1 MKSFPTRKRM
11 TRASLLVAVLAG
23 GISAA
28 NAADGQFIYR
38 FSVDGET
45 KVPEWVTINNIYGNW
60 SNVGAANACSTW
72 SPDTN
77 TVNWGES
84 FQQSRACN
92 QSQVRDVTPVMLNP
106 VLGTTKSGETYPQNG
121 SVTVTQFQPAVGTLD
136 YISGERAD
144 NWSAWVD
151 SGSHYG
157 CDSWTPTP
165 DTINLYSSFEQTRE
179 CSQNQ
184 TRTRQVYNVWASGAE
199 TPKRIDSDSQ
209 TITETEKRQ
218 STGSKDFIDGQRVGS
233 WTAWDDE
240 GGHYGCGAW
249 SPATDTVNLNQ
260 SFTQNRDCSQD
271 QTGSRNI
278 YDVWKSGKETLNTT
292 EPREQTITE
301 TESRN
306 AVGTKDFIAGQRADA
321 WPAWENEGA
330 LRNCTAWSP
339 ATTTVNLDE
348 SFTQSRSC
356 KQDQARERNVY
367 DVWESEKETLNR
379 TEEQQRVIDVPQ
391 TQQATGEKDFIV
403 STSTKEWGAWSNASS
418 IYSCTAWSPETS
430 TVKYGEDFTQERAC
444 KQNRTRSRDIYNV
457 WASGKETLKE
467 TEVGNQTFQVDQ
479 TRGAVGTK
487 DYVSG
492 EQALAWSG
500 WTNDGAPENCTAWT
514 PAPSTVNLDASF
526 TQTRSCDQA
535 QTRERDVMNTF
546 ASGKKTHK
554 RTETDSKVIT
564 VTQSQS
570 STGTKDYIVST
581 RNGDWS
587 AWENDG
593 GIDNCGAWSPAPTSQ
608 TAGFTQSRSC
618 TQAQSRE
625 RTVYNVW
632 KSGKET
638 VKAQEDGAQSVSV
651 TDTRSVTVAWSSWTN
666 SGTKTACSAWSPDAS
681 TVNLAESFTQTRNC
695 SQAQTRN
702 RTYKADG
709 STLATKVESRTIS
722 VTDTQTVAGS
732 KDYIASTRTGSWSA
746 WANEGG
752 LRACSNWS
760 PAPASQTSGFTQ
772 SRSCSQDQT
781 RERTIY
787 NVWKSGKETVKT
799 TESADQTVAVP
810 QSRAVSVT
818 WTGWTNSGAVSNCT
832 AWTPAPSTVNL
843 GASFSQSRSCTQ
855 GQTRSRVYKTGSA
868 TLASKS
874 ESRNI
879 TVTQNQNATG
889 SKDYVTGTSAGSWSA
904 WSNKNGIHSC
914 SSWTPDSSTV
924 NLGQSYTQTRNCKQD
939 QTRTRTIYNVWK
951 SGNKTVKNTETG
963 EQTVTVQQ
971 SRTSTGTEDYITTTE
986 NGAWS
991 GWSNSGGLYSCGGW
1005 SPAPSGQTSNY
1016 TQTRSCKQNQTRTRT
1031 VYNVWKSGEKTV
1043 KTTEQGSQTVSKSQS
1058 RTISVSWS
1066 GWANSGGAY
1075 ECGSWSPSPSTVNL
1089 GSAFTQSRSCSQNQ
1103 ARNRI
1108 YKAGSS
1114 TIATKGETRNITVTQ
1129 TQSATGSK
1137 DYITG
1142 TSTKSWSG
1150 WSNDGGIH
1158 SCSGWSP
1165 APSSQTSN
1173 YTQSRSCSQNQKRT
1187 REIYNVWKSG
1197 KQTLKTTETGAQ
1209 TVSAPQSRTV
1219 AVSWSGWSNSGG
1231 AYSCGTWSPSP
1242 STVNQ
1247 GSAFTQ
1253 SRSCK
1258 QNQTRSRIYKV
1269 GSSTISTKGESRTI
1283 NVTQSQSATGTK
1295 DYVTGTSAGSWSSW
1309 SNDGGVYSCSGW
1321 SPAPSSQTSN
1331 YTQNRSCKQNQ
1342 KRTRT
1347 IYNVWSSGKK
1357 TTKSTETGTQAV
1369 NVGQSRTV
1377 AVSWTGW
1384 SNSGGVHTCGG
1395 WSPAE
1400 STVNLGQSFTQSR
1413 SCKQN
1418 QTRSRVYK
1426 VGSSTIS
1433 TKGESR
1439 TINTTQNQ
1447 TKTGT
1452 KDYITGTTAKSWQGW
1467 VTTSGLWGCGGWSPA
1482 PSSQTSNFTQSRA
1495 CKRTQE
1501 NKREIYNVWKSGKQT
1516 FKQEEKTSRAI
1527 DVTDSRTVSV
1537 SWSGW
1542 SNSGGAYSCGTWS
1555 PSPST
1560 VNQGSAFTQSRSCKQ
1575 NQTRSRI
1582 YKVGSS
1588 TISTKGESRTI
1599 NVTQSQSATGTKDYV
1614 TGTSAGSWSSW
1625 SNDGG
1630 VYSCSGWSPA
1640 PSSQTSNYTQNR
1652 SCKQNQKRTRTIYN
1666 VWSSGKKTTKST
1678 ETGTQAVNVGQSRTV
1693 AVSWTGW
1700 SNSGG
1705 VHTCGGWSPAESTVN
1720 LGQSFTQSRSCK
1732 QNQTRSRV
1740 YKVGSSTIST
1750 KGESRT
1756 INTTQNQTK
1765 TGTKDYITGTTAK
1778 SWQGW
1783 VTTSGLWGCGG
1794 WSPAPSSQT
1803 SNFTQSRACKRTQ
1816 ENKREIYNVWKSG
1829 KQTFKQEEKTSRAI
1843 DVTDSRTVSVSWS
1856 GWSNSGGVHTCS
1868 GWSPSPTTV
1877 NLGQSFTQ
1885 TRSCKQNQTRTR
1897 YYKVGS
1903 STLATKGESRTIN
1916 TSQSQGATGSKDY
1929 ITGTSYGGWS
1939 GWSATTST
1947 SCNGW
1952 SPSTGSVDYGK
1963 SYTQSRSCSRGEKRT
1978 RTLYNVWKSGKKT
1991 SKSTQTDTRTNTW
2004 TENRSATGTKNIVT
2018 GSKTTYGSW
2027 QYVSTTCDSFSPS
2040 TNTVKW
2046 GQSFTQTRYCYKRY
2060 KRTRTENNVW
2070 ADGSVTAKSSTT
2082 EYKNNPKYADTRTVT
2097 GTKNY
2102 VVNGNWQVHSHY
2114 TYTSW
2119 SCGSYSP
2126 STSTVTRGQ
2135 TFTQTRSCTRT
2146 RKKYVDVYNKM
2157 ANGELWSKQPNKY
2170 HSSITQS
2177 KTESRSATGT
2187 RGPVPGDDCRGA
2199 DYDPRNGTWIYC
2211 R

>member
-1 MKSFPTRKRM
+1 M
-11 TRASLLVAVLAG
+11 AVLAG

-240 GGHYGCGAW
+240 GGHYGCGTW

-356 KQDQARERNVY
+356 KQDQTRERNVY

-618 TQAQSRE
+618 TQAQSRG

-681 TVNLAESFTQTRNC
+681 TVNLAESFTQTRSC

-810 QSRAVSVT
+810 QSRTVSVT

-855 GQTRSRVYKTGSA
+855 GQTRSRIYKAGSA

-1043 KTTEQGSQTVSKSQS
+1043 KTTEQGSQAVSKSQS
-1058 RTISVSWS
+1058 RTIAVSWS

-1089 GSAFTQSRSCSQNQ
+1089 GSSFTQSRSCSQNQ
-1103 ARNRI
+1103 TRNRI

-1114 TIATKGETRNITVTQ
+1114 TIATKGETRKITVTQ

-1197 KQTLKTTETGAQ
+1197 KQTLKTTETGTQ
-1209 TVSAPQSRTV
+1209 TVSVPQSRTV
-1219 AVSWSGWSNSGG
+1219 TVSWSGWSNSGG
-1231 AYSCGTWSPSP
+1231 AYSCGAWSPSP

-1247 GSAFTQ
+1247 GSTFTQ
-1253 SRSCK
+1253 SRSCS

-1269 GSSTISTKGESRTI
+1269 GTSTIATKGESRTI
-1283 NVTQSQSATGTK
+1283 SVTQSQSATGTK

-1331 YTQNRSCKQNQ
+1331 YTQSRTCKQNQ

-1439 TINTTQNQ
+1439 TIDTTQNQ

-1452 KDYITGTTAKSWQGW
+1452 KDYITGTTAKSWKGW
-1467 VTTSGLWGCGGWSPA
+1467 VTTSGLWGCGEWSPA

-1501 NKREIYNVWKSGKQT
+1501 NKR
-1516 FKQEEKTSRAI
+1516 
-1527 DVTDSRTVSV
+1527 D
-1537 SWSGW
+1537 
-1542 SNSGGAYSCGTWS
+1542 
-1555 PSPST
+1555 
-1560 VNQGSAFTQSRSCKQ
+1560 
-1575 NQTRSRI
+1575 
-1582 YKVGSS
+1582 
-1588 TISTKGESRTI
+1588 
-1599 NVTQSQSATGTKDYV
+1599 
-1614 TGTSAGSWSSW
+1614 
-1625 SNDGG
+1625 
-1630 VYSCSGWSPA
+1630 
-1640 PSSQTSNYTQNR
+1640 
-1652 SCKQNQKRTRTIYN
+1652 
-1666 VWSSGKKTTKST
+1666 
-1678 ETGTQAVNVGQSRTV
+1678 
-1693 AVSWTGW
+1693 
-1700 SNSGG
+1700 
-1705 VHTCGGWSPAESTVN
+1705 
-1720 LGQSFTQSRSCK
+1720 
-1732 QNQTRSRV
+1732 
-1740 YKVGSSTIST
+1740 
-1750 KGESRT
+1750 
-1756 INTTQNQTK
+1756 
-1765 TGTKDYITGTTAK
+1765 
-1778 SWQGW
+1778 
-1783 VTTSGLWGCGG
+1783 
-1794 WSPAPSSQT
+1794 
-1803 SNFTQSRACKRTQ
+1803 
-1816 ENKREIYNVWKSG
+1816 IYNVWKSG

-2102 VVNGNWQVHSHY
+2102 VVNGNWQVFSHY

-2199 DYDPRNGTWIYC
+2199 DYDPRNGTWVYC

>member
-1 MKSFPTRKRM
+1 M
-11 TRASLLVAVLAG
+11 AVLAG

-45 KVPEWVTINNIYGNW
+45 KVPEWITINNIYGNW

-356 KQDQARERNVY
+356 KQDQTRERNVY

-444 KQNRTRSRDIYNV
+444 KQDRTRSRDIYNV

-487 DYVSG
+487 DYISG

-546 ASGKKTHK
+546 ASGKKTYK

-570 STGTKDYIVST
+570 STGIKDYIVST

-638 VKAQEDGAQSVSV
+638 VKAQENGAQSVSV

-681 TVNLAESFTQTRNC
+681 TVNLAESFTQTRSC

-732 KDYIASTRTGSWSA
+732 KDYITSTRTGSWSA

-810 QSRAVSVT
+810 QSRTVSVT

-855 GQTRSRVYKTGSA
+855 GQTRSRVYKAGST

-924 NLGQSYTQTRNCKQD
+924 NLGQSFTQTRDCKQD

-951 SGNKTVKNTETG
+951 SGNKTVKNTEAG

-971 SRTSTGTEDYITTTE
+971 SRTSTGTEDFITTTE

-991 GWSNSGGLYSCGGW
+991 GWSNSGGIYSCGSW
-1005 SPAPSGQTSNY
+1005 SPAPTSQTSNY
-1016 TQTRSCKQNQTRTRT
+1016 TQTRSCSQNQTRTRT

-1043 KTTEQGSQTVSKSQS
+1043 KTTEQGSQTVSTSQS
-1058 RTISVSWS
+1058 RTIAVSWS

-1089 GSAFTQSRSCSQNQ
+1089 GSTFTQSRSCSQNQ

-1114 TIATKGETRNITVTQ
+1114 TIATKGETRKITVTQ

-1197 KQTLKTTETGAQ
+1197 KQTLKTTETGTQ
-1209 TVSAPQSRTV
+1209 TVSVPQSRTV
-1219 AVSWSGWSNSGG
+1219 TVSWSGWSNSGG
-1231 AYSCGTWSPSP
+1231 AYSCGAWSPSP

-1247 GSAFTQ
+1247 GSTFTQ
-1253 SRSCK
+1253 SRSCS

-1269 GSSTISTKGESRTI
+1269 GTSTIATKGESRTI
-1283 NVTQSQSATGTK
+1283 SVTQSQSATGTK

-1309 SNDGGVYSCSGW
+1309 SNDGGVYSCTGW

-1331 YTQNRSCKQNQ
+1331 YTQSRTCKQNQ

-1357 TTKSTETGTQAV
+1357 TAKSTETGTQAV

-1384 SNSGGVHTCGG
+1384 ANSGSVHTCGG

-1439 TINTTQNQ
+1439 TIN
-1447 TKTGT
+1447 
-1452 KDYITGTTAKSWQGW
+1452 
-1467 VTTSGLWGCGGWSPA
+1467 V
-1482 PSSQTSNFTQSRA
+1482 
-1495 CKRTQE
+1495 
-1501 NKREIYNVWKSGKQT
+1501 
-1516 FKQEEKTSRAI
+1516 
-1527 DVTDSRTVSV
+1527 
-1537 SWSGW
+1537 
-1542 SNSGGAYSCGTWS
+1542 
-1555 PSPST
+1555 
-1560 VNQGSAFTQSRSCKQ
+1560 
-1575 NQTRSRI
+1575 
-1582 YKVGSS
+1582 
-1588 TISTKGESRTI
+1588 
-1599 NVTQSQSATGTKDYV
+1599 
-1614 TGTSAGSWSSW
+1614 
-1625 SNDGG
+1625 
-1630 VYSCSGWSPA
+1630 
-1640 PSSQTSNYTQNR
+1640 
-1652 SCKQNQKRTRTIYN
+1652 
-1666 VWSSGKKTTKST
+1666 
-1678 ETGTQAVNVGQSRTV
+1678 
-1693 AVSWTGW
+1693 
-1700 SNSGG
+1700 
-1705 VHTCGGWSPAESTVN
+1705 
-1720 LGQSFTQSRSCK
+1720 
-1732 QNQTRSRV
+1732 
-1740 YKVGSSTIST
+1740 
-1750 KGESRT
+1750 
-1756 INTTQNQTK
+1756 TQNQTK

-1885 TRSCKQNQTRTR
+1885 TRSCKQNQVRTR

-1903 STLATKGESRTIN
+1903 TTLATQGESRTIN
-1916 TSQSQGATGSKDY
+1916 TTQSQGATGSKDY

-1952 SPSTGSVDYGK
+1952 SPSADTVNYGQ

-2027 QYVSTTCDSFSPS
+2027 QYVSTNCDTFSPATS
-2040 TNTVKW
+2040 SVNL

-2070 ADGSVTAKSSTT
+2070 ADGSVTAKSTST
-2082 EYKNNPKYADTRTVT
+2082 EYKNNPKYADTRTAT
-2097 GTKNY
+2097 GTKDYVTNSNY
-2102 VVNGNWQVHSHY
+2102 QQHSHY

-2119 SCGSYSP
+2119 SCGGWSP
-2126 STSTVTRGQ
+2126 ATSTVTKGQ
-2135 TFTQTRSCTRT
+2135 TFTQSRSCTRT
-2146 RKKYVDVYNKM
+2146 RRQYVDVYYLYKS
-2157 ANGELWSKQPNKY
+2157 GKKVLK
-2170 HSSITQS
+2170 SSDVYKTSATQS

-2187 RGPVPGDDCRGA
+2187 KTYTPPPDLNCPT
-2199 DYDPRNGTWIYC
+2199 YDQRTGTWRYC
-2211 R
+2211 P

>member
-1 MKSFPTRKRM
+1 M
-11 TRASLLVAVLAG
+11 AVLAG

-240 GGHYGCGAW
+240 GGHYGCGTW

-356 KQDQARERNVY
+356 KQDQTRERNVY

-618 TQAQSRE
+618 TQAQSRG

-681 TVNLAESFTQTRNC
+681 TVNLAESFTQTRSC

-810 QSRAVSVT
+810 QSRTVSVT

-855 GQTRSRVYKTGSA
+855 GQTRSRIYKAGSA

-1043 KTTEQGSQTVSKSQS
+1043 KTTEQGSQAVSKSQS
-1058 RTISVSWS
+1058 RTIAVSWS

-1089 GSAFTQSRSCSQNQ
+1089 GSSFTQSRSCSQNQ
-1103 ARNRI
+1103 TRNRI

-1114 TIATKGETRNITVTQ
+1114 TIATKGETRKITVTQ

-1197 KQTLKTTETGAQ
+1197 KQTLKTTETGTQ
-1209 TVSAPQSRTV
+1209 TVSVPQSRTV
-1219 AVSWSGWSNSGG
+1219 TVSWSGWSNSGG
-1231 AYSCGTWSPSP
+1231 AYSCGAWSPSP

-1247 GSAFTQ
+1247 GSTFTQ
-1253 SRSCK
+1253 SRSCS

-1269 GSSTISTKGESRTI
+1269 GTSTIATKGESRTI
-1283 NVTQSQSATGTK
+1283 SVTQSQSATGTK

-1331 YTQNRSCKQNQ
+1331 YTQSRTCKQNQ

-1452 KDYITGTTAKSWQGW
+1452 KDYITGTTAKSWKGW
-1467 VTTSGLWGCGGWSPA
+1467 VTTSGLWGCG
-1482 PSSQTSNFTQSRA
+1482 
-1495 CKRTQE
+1495 E
-1501 NKREIYNVWKSGKQT
+1501 
-1516 FKQEEKTSRAI
+1516 
-1527 DVTDSRTVSV
+1527 
-1537 SWSGW
+1537 
-1542 SNSGGAYSCGTWS
+1542 
-1555 PSPST
+1555 
-1560 VNQGSAFTQSRSCKQ
+1560 
-1575 NQTRSRI
+1575 
-1582 YKVGSS
+1582 
-1588 TISTKGESRTI
+1588 
-1599 NVTQSQSATGTKDYV
+1599 
-1614 TGTSAGSWSSW
+1614 
-1625 SNDGG
+1625 
-1630 VYSCSGWSPA
+1630 
-1640 PSSQTSNYTQNR
+1640 
-1652 SCKQNQKRTRTIYN
+1652 
-1666 VWSSGKKTTKST
+1666 
-1678 ETGTQAVNVGQSRTV
+1678 
-1693 AVSWTGW
+1693 
-1700 SNSGG
+1700 
-1705 VHTCGGWSPAESTVN
+1705 
-1720 LGQSFTQSRSCK
+1720 
-1732 QNQTRSRV
+1732 
-1740 YKVGSSTIST
+1740 
-1750 KGESRT
+1750 
-1756 INTTQNQTK
+1756 
-1765 TGTKDYITGTTAK
+1765 
-1778 SWQGW
+1778 
-1783 VTTSGLWGCGG
+1783 

-2102 VVNGNWQVHSHY
+2102 VVNGNWQVFSHY

-2199 DYDPRNGTWIYC
+2199 DYDPRNGTWVYC

>member
-1 MKSFPTRKRM
+1 M
-11 TRASLLVAVLAG
+11 AVLAG

-240 GGHYGCGAW
+240 GGHYGCGTW

-356 KQDQARERNVY
+356 KQDQTRERNVY

-618 TQAQSRE
+618 TQAQSRG

-681 TVNLAESFTQTRNC
+681 TVNLAESFTQTRSC

-810 QSRAVSVT
+810 QSRTVSVT

-855 GQTRSRVYKTGSA
+855 GQTRSRIYKAGSA

-1043 KTTEQGSQTVSKSQS
+1043 KTTEQGSQAVSKSQS
-1058 RTISVSWS
+1058 RTIAVSWS

-1089 GSAFTQSRSCSQNQ
+1089 GSSFTQSRSCSQNQ
-1103 ARNRI
+1103 TRNRI

-1114 TIATKGETRNITVTQ
+1114 TIATKGETRKITVTQ

-1197 KQTLKTTETGAQ
+1197 KQTLKTTETGTQ
-1209 TVSAPQSRTV
+1209 TVSVPQSRTV
-1219 AVSWSGWSNSGG
+1219 TVSWSGWSNSGGAYSCGAWSPSPSTVNQGSTFTQSRSCSQNQTRSRIYKVGTSTIATKGESRTISVTQSQSATGTKDYVTGTSAGSWSSWSNDGGVYSCSGWSPAPSSQTSNYTQNRSCKQNQKRTRTIYNVWSSGKKTTKSTETGTQAVNVGQSRTVAVSWTGWSNSGGVHTCGGWSPAESTVNLGQSFTQSRSCKQNQTRSRVYKVGSSTISTKGESRTIDTTQNQTKTGTKDYITGTTAKSWKGWVTTSGLWGCGEWSPAPSSQTSNFTQSRACKRTQENKREIYNVWKSGKQTFKQEEKTSRAIDVTDSRTVSVSWSGWSNSGG

-1247 GSAFTQ
+1247 GSTFTQ

-1439 TINTTQNQ
+1439 TIDTTQNQ

-1452 KDYITGTTAKSWQGW
+1452 KDYITGTTAKSWKGW
-1467 VTTSGLWGCGGWSPA
+1467 VTTSGLWGCG
-1482 PSSQTSNFTQSRA
+1482 
-1495 CKRTQE
+1495 E
-1501 NKREIYNVWKSGKQT
+1501 
-1516 FKQEEKTSRAI
+1516 
-1527 DVTDSRTVSV
+1527 
-1537 SWSGW
+1537 
-1542 SNSGGAYSCGTWS
+1542 
-1555 PSPST
+1555 
-1560 VNQGSAFTQSRSCKQ
+1560 
-1575 NQTRSRI
+1575 
-1582 YKVGSS
+1582 
-1588 TISTKGESRTI
+1588 
-1599 NVTQSQSATGTKDYV
+1599 
-1614 TGTSAGSWSSW
+1614 
-1625 SNDGG
+1625 
-1630 VYSCSGWSPA
+1630 
-1640 PSSQTSNYTQNR
+1640 
-1652 SCKQNQKRTRTIYN
+1652 
-1666 VWSSGKKTTKST
+1666 
-1678 ETGTQAVNVGQSRTV
+1678 
-1693 AVSWTGW
+1693 
-1700 SNSGG
+1700 
-1705 VHTCGGWSPAESTVN
+1705 
-1720 LGQSFTQSRSCK
+1720 
-1732 QNQTRSRV
+1732 
-1740 YKVGSSTIST
+1740 
-1750 KGESRT
+1750 
-1756 INTTQNQTK
+1756 
-1765 TGTKDYITGTTAK
+1765 
-1778 SWQGW
+1778 
-1783 VTTSGLWGCGG
+1783 

-2102 VVNGNWQVHSHY
+2102 VVNGNWQVFSHY

-2199 DYDPRNGTWIYC
+2199 DYDPRNGTWVYC

>member
-1 MKSFPTRKRM
+1 M
-11 TRASLLVAVLAG
+11 AVLAG

-240 GGHYGCGAW
+240 GGHYGCGTW

-356 KQDQARERNVY
+356 KQDQTRERNVY

-618 TQAQSRE
+618 TQAQSRG

-681 TVNLAESFTQTRNC
+681 TVNLAESFTQTRSC

-810 QSRAVSVT
+810 QSRTVSVT

-855 GQTRSRVYKTGSA
+855 GQTRSRIYKAGSA

-1043 KTTEQGSQTVSKSQS
+1043 KTTEQGSQAVSKSQS
-1058 RTISVSWS
+1058 RTIAVSWS

-1089 GSAFTQSRSCSQNQ
+1089 GSSFTQSRSCSQNQ
-1103 ARNRI
+1103 TRNRI

-1114 TIATKGETRNITVTQ
+1114 TIATKGETRKITVTQ

-1197 KQTLKTTETGAQ
+1197 KQTLKTTETGTQ
-1209 TVSAPQSRTV
+1209 TVSVPQSRTV
-1219 AVSWSGWSNSGG
+1219 TVSWSGWSNSGG
-1231 AYSCGTWSPSP
+1231 AYSCGAWSPSP

-1247 GSAFTQ
+1247 GSTFTQ
-1253 SRSCK
+1253 SRSCS

-1269 GSSTISTKGESRTI
+1269 GTSTIATKGESRTI
-1283 NVTQSQSATGTK
+1283 SVTQSQSATGTK

-1331 YTQNRSCKQNQ
+1331 YTQSRTCKQNQ

-1439 TINTTQNQ
+1439 TIDTTQNQ

-1452 KDYITGTTAKSWQGW
+1452 KDYITGTTAKSWKGW
-1467 VTTSGLWGCGGWSPA
+1467 VTTSGLWGCGEWSPA

-1501 NKREIYNVWKSGKQT
+1501 NKRDIYNVWKSGKQT

-1560 VNQGSAFTQSRSCKQ
+1560 VNQGSTFTQSRSCKQ

-1640 PSSQTSNYTQNR
+1640 PSSQTSNYTQSR
-1652 SCKQNQKRTRTIYN
+1652 TCKQNQKRTRTIYN

-1756 INTTQNQTK
+1756 IDTTQNQTK

-1778 SWQGW
+1778 SWKGW
-1783 VTTSGLWGCGG
+1783 VTTSGLWGCGE

-1816 ENKREIYNVWKSG
+1816 ENKRDIYNVWKSG

-2102 VVNGNWQVHSHY
+2102 VVNGNWQVFSHY

-2199 DYDPRNGTWIYC
+2199 DYDPRNGTWVYC

>member
-1 MKSFPTRKRM
+1 M
-11 TRASLLVAVLAG
+11 AVLAG

-240 GGHYGCGAW
+240 GGHYGCGTW

-356 KQDQARERNVY
+356 KQDQTRERNVY

-618 TQAQSRE
+618 TQAQSRG

-681 TVNLAESFTQTRNC
+681 TVNLAESFTQTRSC

-810 QSRAVSVT
+810 QSRTVSVT

-855 GQTRSRVYKTGSA
+855 GQTRSRIYKAGSA

-1043 KTTEQGSQTVSKSQS
+1043 KTTEQGSQAVSKSQS
-1058 RTISVSWS
+1058 RTIAVSWS

-1089 GSAFTQSRSCSQNQ
+1089 GSSFTQSRSCSQNQ
-1103 ARNRI
+1103 TRNRI

-1114 TIATKGETRNITVTQ
+1114 TIATKGETRKITVTQ

-1197 KQTLKTTETGAQ
+1197 KQTLKTTETGTQ
-1209 TVSAPQSRTV
+1209 TVSVPQSRTV
-1219 AVSWSGWSNSGG
+1219 TVSWSGWSNSGG
-1231 AYSCGTWSPSP
+1231 AYSCGAWSPSP

-1247 GSAFTQ
+1247 GSTFTQ
-1253 SRSCK
+1253 SRSCS

-1269 GSSTISTKGESRTI
+1269 GTSTIATKGESRTI
-1283 NVTQSQSATGTK
+1283 SVTQSQSATGTK

-1331 YTQNRSCKQNQ
+1331 YTQSRTCKQNQ

-1439 TINTTQNQ
+1439 TIDTTQNQ

-1452 KDYITGTTAKSWQGW
+1452 KDYITGTTAKSWKGW
-1467 VTTSGLWGCGGWSPA
+1467 VTTSGLWGCGEWSPA

-1501 NKREIYNVWKSGKQT
+1501 NKRDIYNVWKSGKQT

-1560 VNQGSAFTQSRSCKQ
+1560 VNQGSTFTQSRSCKQ

-2102 VVNGNWQVHSHY
+2102 VVNGNWQVFSHY

-2199 DYDPRNGTWIYC
+2199 DYDPRNGTWVYC

>member
-1 MKSFPTRKRM
+1 M
-11 TRASLLVAVLAG
+11 AVLAG

-249 SPATDTVNLNQ
+249 SPATDTVKLNQ

-356 KQDQARERNVY
+356 KQDQTRERNVY

-666 SGTKTACSAWSPDAS
+666 SGIKTACSAWSPDAS
-681 TVNLAESFTQTRNC
+681 TVNLAESFTQTRSC

-843 GASFSQSRSCTQ
+843 GASFSQSRNCTQ
-855 GQTRSRVYKTGSA
+855 GQTRSRIYKAGSA

-1043 KTTEQGSQTVSKSQS
+1043 KTTEQGSQAVSKSQS
-1058 RTISVSWS
+1058 RTIAVSWS

-1089 GSAFTQSRSCSQNQ
+1089 GSSFTQSRSCSQNQ
-1103 ARNRI
+1103 TRNRI

-1114 TIATKGETRNITVTQ
+1114 TIATKGETRKITVTQ

-1197 KQTLKTTETGAQ
+1197 KQTLKTTETGTQ
-1209 TVSAPQSRTV
+1209 TVSVPQSRTV
-1219 AVSWSGWSNSGG
+1219 TVSWSGWSNSGGAYSCGAWSPSPSTVNQGSTFTQSRSCSQNQTRSRIYKVGTSTIATKGESRTISVTQSQSATGTKDYVTGTSAGSWSSWSNDGGVYSCSGWSPAPSSQTSNYTQSRTCKQNQKRTRTIYNVWSSGKKTTKSTETGTQAVNVGQSRTVAVSWTGWSNSGGVHTCGGWSPAESTVNLGQSFTQSRSCKQNQTRSRVYKVGSSTISTKGESRTIDTTQNQTKTGTKDYITGTTAKSWKGWVTTSGLWGCGEWSPAPSSQTSNFTQSRACKRTQENKRDIYNVWKSGKQTFKQEEKTSRAIDVTDSRTVSVSWSGWSNSGG

-1247 GSAFTQ
+1247 GSTFTQ

-1439 TINTTQNQ
+1439 TM
-1447 TKTGT
+1447 
-1452 KDYITGTTAKSWQGW
+1452 
-1467 VTTSGLWGCGGWSPA
+1467 
-1482 PSSQTSNFTQSRA
+1482 
-1495 CKRTQE
+1495 
-1501 NKREIYNVWKSGKQT
+1501 
-1516 FKQEEKTSRAI
+1516 
-1527 DVTDSRTVSV
+1527 
-1537 SWSGW
+1537 
-1542 SNSGGAYSCGTWS
+1542 
-1555 PSPST
+1555 
-1560 VNQGSAFTQSRSCKQ
+1560 
-1575 NQTRSRI
+1575 
-1582 YKVGSS
+1582 
-1588 TISTKGESRTI
+1588 
-1599 NVTQSQSATGTKDYV
+1599 
-1614 TGTSAGSWSSW
+1614 
-1625 SNDGG
+1625 
-1630 VYSCSGWSPA
+1630 
-1640 PSSQTSNYTQNR
+1640 
-1652 SCKQNQKRTRTIYN
+1652 
-1666 VWSSGKKTTKST
+1666 
-1678 ETGTQAVNVGQSRTV
+1678 
-1693 AVSWTGW
+1693 
-1700 SNSGG
+1700 
-1705 VHTCGGWSPAESTVN
+1705 
-1720 LGQSFTQSRSCK
+1720 
-1732 QNQTRSRV
+1732 
-1740 YKVGSSTIST
+1740 
-1750 KGESRT
+1750 
-1756 INTTQNQTK
+1756 NTTQNQTK

-2102 VVNGNWQVHSHY
+2102 VVNGNWQVFSHY

-2199 DYDPRNGTWIYC
+2199 DYDPRNGTWVYC

>member
-11 TRASLLVAVLAG
+11 TRASLLMAVLAG

-240 GGHYGCGAW
+240 GGHYGCGTW

-356 KQDQARERNVY
+356 KQDQTRERNVY

-618 TQAQSRE
+618 TQAQSRG

-681 TVNLAESFTQTRNC
+681 TVNLAESFTQTRSC

-810 QSRAVSVT
+810 QSRTVSVT

-855 GQTRSRVYKTGSA
+855 GQTRSRIYKAGSA

-1043 KTTEQGSQTVSKSQS
+1043 KTTEQGSQAVSKSQS
-1058 RTISVSWS
+1058 RTIAVSWS

-1089 GSAFTQSRSCSQNQ
+1089 GSSFTQSRSCSQNQ
-1103 ARNRI
+1103 TRNRI

-1114 TIATKGETRNITVTQ
+1114 TIATKGETRKITVTQ

-1197 KQTLKTTETGAQ
+1197 KQTLKTTETGTQ
-1209 TVSAPQSRTV
+1209 TVSVPQSRTV
-1219 AVSWSGWSNSGG
+1219 TVSWSGWSNSGG
-1231 AYSCGTWSPSP
+1231 AYSCGAWSPSP

-1247 GSAFTQ
+1247 GSTFTQ
-1253 SRSCK
+1253 SRSCS

-1269 GSSTISTKGESRTI
+1269 GTSTIATKGESRTI
-1283 NVTQSQSATGTK
+1283 SVTQSQSATGTK

-1331 YTQNRSCKQNQ
+1331 YTQSRTCKQNQ

-1560 VNQGSAFTQSRSCKQ
+1560 VNQGSTFTQSRSCKQ

-1640 PSSQTSNYTQNR
+1640 PSSQTSNYTQSR
-1652 SCKQNQKRTRTIYN
+1652 TCKQNQKRTRTIYN

-2102 VVNGNWQVHSHY
+2102 VVNGNWQVFSHY

-2199 DYDPRNGTWIYC
+2199 DYDPRNGTWVYC

>member
-1 MKSFPTRKRM
+1 M
-11 TRASLLVAVLAG
+11 AVLAG

-249 SPATDTVNLNQ
+249 SPATDTVKLNQ

-356 KQDQARERNVY
+356 KQDQTRERNVY

-666 SGTKTACSAWSPDAS
+666 SGIKTACSAWSPDAS
-681 TVNLAESFTQTRNC
+681 TVNLAESFTQTRSC

-843 GASFSQSRSCTQ
+843 GASFSQSRNCTQ
-855 GQTRSRVYKTGSA
+855 GQTRSRIYKAGSA

-1043 KTTEQGSQTVSKSQS
+1043 KTTEQGSQAVSKSQS
-1058 RTISVSWS
+1058 RTIAVSWS

-1089 GSAFTQSRSCSQNQ
+1089 GSSFTQSRSCSQNQ
-1103 ARNRI
+1103 TRNRI

-1114 TIATKGETRNITVTQ
+1114 TIATKGETRKITVTQ

-1197 KQTLKTTETGAQ
+1197 KQTLKTTETGTQ
-1209 TVSAPQSRTV
+1209 TVSVPQSRTV
-1219 AVSWSGWSNSGG
+1219 TVSWSGWSNSGG
-1231 AYSCGTWSPSP
+1231 AYSCGAWSPSP

-1247 GSAFTQ
+1247 GSTFTQ
-1253 SRSCK
+1253 SRSCS

-1269 GSSTISTKGESRTI
+1269 GTSTIATKGESRTI
-1283 NVTQSQSATGTK
+1283 SVTQSQSATGTK

-1331 YTQNRSCKQNQ
+1331 YTQSRTCKQNQ

-1439 TINTTQNQ
+1439 TIDTTQNQ

-1452 KDYITGTTAKSWQGW
+1452 KDYITGTTAKSWKGW
-1467 VTTSGLWGCGGWSPA
+1467 VTTSGLWGCGEWSPA

-1501 NKREIYNVWKSGKQT
+1501 NKRDIYNVWKSGKQT

-1560 VNQGSAFTQSRSCKQ
+1560 VNQGSTFTQSRSCKQ

-2102 VVNGNWQVHSHY
+2102 VVNGNWQVFSHY

-2199 DYDPRNGTWIYC
+2199 DYDPRNGTWVYC

>member
-1 MKSFPTRKRM
+1 M
-11 TRASLLVAVLAG
+11 AVLAG

-240 GGHYGCGAW
+240 GGHYGCGTW

-356 KQDQARERNVY
+356 KQDQTRERNVY

-618 TQAQSRE
+618 TQAQSRG

-681 TVNLAESFTQTRNC
+681 TVNLAESFTQTRSC

-810 QSRAVSVT
+810 QSRTVSVT

-855 GQTRSRVYKTGSA
+855 GQTRSRIYKAGSA

-1043 KTTEQGSQTVSKSQS
+1043 KTTEQGSQAVSKSQS
-1058 RTISVSWS
+1058 RTIAVSWS

-1089 GSAFTQSRSCSQNQ
+1089 GSSFTQSRSCSQNQ
-1103 ARNRI
+1103 TRNRI

-1114 TIATKGETRNITVTQ
+1114 TIATKGETRKITVTQ

-1197 KQTLKTTETGAQ
+1197 KQTLKTTETGTQ
-1209 TVSAPQSRTV
+1209 TVSVPQSRTV
-1219 AVSWSGWSNSGG
+1219 TVSWSGWSNSGGAYSCGAWSPSPSTVNQGSTFTQSRSCSQNQTRSRIYKVGTSTIATKGESRTISVTQSQSATGTKDYVTGTSAGSWSSWSNDGGVYSCSGWSPAPSSQTSNYTQNRSCKQNQKRTRTIYNVWSSGKKTTKSTETGTQAVNVGQSRTVAVSWTGWSNSGGVHTCGGWSPAESTVNLGQSFTQSRSCKQNQTRSRVYKVGSSTISTKGESRTIDTTQNQTKTGTKDYITGTTAKSWKGWVTTSGLWGCGEWSPAPSSQTSNFTQSRACKRTQENKRDIYNVWKSGKQTFKQEEKTSRAIDVTDSRTVSVSWSGWSNSGG

-1247 GSAFTQ
+1247 GSTFTQ

-1439 TINTTQNQ
+1439 TIDTTQNQ

-1452 KDYITGTTAKSWQGW
+1452 KDYITGTTAKSWKGW
-1467 VTTSGLWGCGGWSPA
+1467 VTTSGLWGCGEWSPA

-1501 NKREIYNVWKSGKQT
+1501 NKR
-1516 FKQEEKTSRAI
+1516 
-1527 DVTDSRTVSV
+1527 D
-1537 SWSGW
+1537 
-1542 SNSGGAYSCGTWS
+1542 
-1555 PSPST
+1555 
-1560 VNQGSAFTQSRSCKQ
+1560 
-1575 NQTRSRI
+1575 
-1582 YKVGSS
+1582 
-1588 TISTKGESRTI
+1588 
-1599 NVTQSQSATGTKDYV
+1599 
-1614 TGTSAGSWSSW
+1614 
-1625 SNDGG
+1625 
-1630 VYSCSGWSPA
+1630 
-1640 PSSQTSNYTQNR
+1640 
-1652 SCKQNQKRTRTIYN
+1652 
-1666 VWSSGKKTTKST
+1666 
-1678 ETGTQAVNVGQSRTV
+1678 
-1693 AVSWTGW
+1693 
-1700 SNSGG
+1700 
-1705 VHTCGGWSPAESTVN
+1705 
-1720 LGQSFTQSRSCK
+1720 
-1732 QNQTRSRV
+1732 
-1740 YKVGSSTIST
+1740 
-1750 KGESRT
+1750 
-1756 INTTQNQTK
+1756 
-1765 TGTKDYITGTTAK
+1765 
-1778 SWQGW
+1778 
-1783 VTTSGLWGCGG
+1783 
-1794 WSPAPSSQT
+1794 
-1803 SNFTQSRACKRTQ
+1803 
-1816 ENKREIYNVWKSG
+1816 IYNVWKSG

-2102 VVNGNWQVHSHY
+2102 VVNGNWQVFSHY

-2199 DYDPRNGTWIYC
+2199 DYDPRNGTWVYC

>member
-1 MKSFPTRKRM
+1 M
-11 TRASLLVAVLAG
+11 AVLAG

-240 GGHYGCGAW
+240 GGHYGCGTW

-356 KQDQARERNVY
+356 KQDQTRERNVY

-618 TQAQSRE
+618 TQAQSRG

-681 TVNLAESFTQTRNC
+681 TVNLAESFTQTRSC

-810 QSRAVSVT
+810 QSRTVSVT

-855 GQTRSRVYKTGSA
+855 GQTRSRIYKAGSA

-1043 KTTEQGSQTVSKSQS
+1043 KTTEQGSQAVSKSQS
-1058 RTISVSWS
+1058 RTIAVSWS

-1089 GSAFTQSRSCSQNQ
+1089 GSSFTQSRSCSQNQ
-1103 ARNRI
+1103 TRNRI

-1114 TIATKGETRNITVTQ
+1114 TIATKGETRKITVTQ

-1197 KQTLKTTETGAQ
+1197 KQTLKTTETGTQ
-1209 TVSAPQSRTV
+1209 TVSVPQSRTV
-1219 AVSWSGWSNSGG
+1219 TVSWSGWSNSGG
-1231 AYSCGTWSPSP
+1231 AYSCGAWSPSP

-1247 GSAFTQ
+1247 GSTFTQ
-1253 SRSCK
+1253 SRSCS

-1269 GSSTISTKGESRTI
+1269 GTSTIATKGESRTI
-1283 NVTQSQSATGTK
+1283 SVTQSQSATGTK

-1331 YTQNRSCKQNQ
+1331 YTQSRTCKQNQ

-1439 TINTTQNQ
+1439 TIDTTQNQ

-1452 KDYITGTTAKSWQGW
+1452 KDYITGTTAKSWKGW
-1467 VTTSGLWGCGGWSPA
+1467 VTTSGLWGCGEWSPA

-1560 VNQGSAFTQSRSCKQ
+1560 VNQGSTFTQSRSCKQ

-1640 PSSQTSNYTQNR
+1640 PSSQTSNYTQSR
-1652 SCKQNQKRTRTIYN
+1652 TCKQNQKRTRTIYN

-1756 INTTQNQTK
+1756 IDTTQNQTK

-1778 SWQGW
+1778 SWKGW
-1783 VTTSGLWGCGG
+1783 VTTSGLWGCGE

-2102 VVNGNWQVHSHY
+2102 VVNGNWQVFSHY

-2199 DYDPRNGTWIYC
+2199 DYDPRNGTWVYC

>member
-1 MKSFPTRKRM
+1 M
-11 TRASLLVAVLAG
+11 AVLAG

-240 GGHYGCGAW
+240 GGHYGCGTW

-356 KQDQARERNVY
+356 KQDQTRERNVY

-618 TQAQSRE
+618 TQAQSRG

-681 TVNLAESFTQTRNC
+681 TVNLAESFTQTRSC

-810 QSRAVSVT
+810 QSRTVSVT

-855 GQTRSRVYKTGSA
+855 GQTRSRIYKAGSA

-1043 KTTEQGSQTVSKSQS
+1043 KTTEQGSQAVSKSQS
-1058 RTISVSWS
+1058 RTIAVSWS

-1089 GSAFTQSRSCSQNQ
+1089 GSSFTQSRSCSQNQ
-1103 ARNRI
+1103 TRNRI

-1114 TIATKGETRNITVTQ
+1114 TIATKGETRKITVTQ

-1197 KQTLKTTETGAQ
+1197 KQTLKTTETGTQ
-1209 TVSAPQSRTV
+1209 TVSVPQSRTV
-1219 AVSWSGWSNSGG
+1219 TVSWSGWSNSGG
-1231 AYSCGTWSPSP
+1231 AYSCGAWSPSP

-1247 GSAFTQ
+1247 GSTFTQ
-1253 SRSCK
+1253 SRSCS

-1269 GSSTISTKGESRTI
+1269 GTSTIATKGESRTI
-1283 NVTQSQSATGTK
+1283 SVTQSQSATGTK

-1331 YTQNRSCKQNQ
+1331 YTQSRTCKQNQ

-1560 VNQGSAFTQSRSCKQ
+1560 VNQGSTFTQSRSCKQ

-1640 PSSQTSNYTQNR
+1640 PSSQTSNYTQSR
-1652 SCKQNQKRTRTIYN
+1652 TCKQNQKRTRTIYN

-2102 VVNGNWQVHSHY
+2102 VVNGNWQVFSHY

-2199 DYDPRNGTWIYC
+2199 DYDPRNGTWVYC

>member
-1 MKSFPTRKRM
+1 M
-11 TRASLLVAVLAG
+11 AVLAG

-240 GGHYGCGAW
+240 GGHYGCGTW

-356 KQDQARERNVY
+356 KQDQTRERNVY

-618 TQAQSRE
+618 TQAQSRG

-681 TVNLAESFTQTRNC
+681 TVNLAESFTQTRSC

-810 QSRAVSVT
+810 QSRTVSVT

-855 GQTRSRVYKTGSA
+855 GQTRSRIYKAGSA

-1043 KTTEQGSQTVSKSQS
+1043 KTTEQGSQAVSKSQS
-1058 RTISVSWS
+1058 RTIAVSWS

-1089 GSAFTQSRSCSQNQ
+1089 GSSFTQSRSCSQNQ
-1103 ARNRI
+1103 TRNRI

-1114 TIATKGETRNITVTQ
+1114 TIATKGETRKITVTQ

-1197 KQTLKTTETGAQ
+1197 KQTLKTTETGTQ
-1209 TVSAPQSRTV
+1209 TVSVPQSRTV
-1219 AVSWSGWSNSGG
+1219 TVSWSGWSNSGG
-1231 AYSCGTWSPSP
+1231 AYSCGAWSPSP

-1247 GSAFTQ
+1247 GSTFTQ
-1253 SRSCK
+1253 SRSCS

-1269 GSSTISTKGESRTI
+1269 GTSTIATKGESRTI
-1283 NVTQSQSATGTK
+1283 SVTQSQSATGTK

-1560 VNQGSAFTQSRSCKQ
+1560 VNQGSTFTQSRSCKQ

-2102 VVNGNWQVHSHY
+2102 VVNGNWQVFSHY

-2199 DYDPRNGTWIYC
+2199 DYDPRNGTWVYC

>member
-11 TRASLLVAVLAG
+11 TRASLLMAVLAG

-45 KVPEWVTINNIYGNW
+45 KVPEWITINNIYGNW

-106 VLGTTKSGETYPQNG
+106 VLGTTKSGETYPQSG

-356 KQDQARERNVY
+356 KQDQTRERNVY

-379 TEEQQRVIDVPQ
+379 TEEQRRVIDVPQ

-681 TVNLAESFTQTRNC
+681 TVNLAESFTQTRSC

-810 QSRAVSVT
+810 QSRTVSVT

-855 GQTRSRVYKTGSA
+855 GQTRSRVYKAGSA

-1089 GSAFTQSRSCSQNQ
+1089 GSTFTQSRSCSQNQ

-1114 TIATKGETRNITVTQ
+1114 TIATKGETRKITVTQ

-1209 TVSAPQSRTV
+1209 TVSVPQSRTV

-1247 GSAFTQ
+1247 GSTFTQ

-1501 NKREIYNVWKSGKQT
+1501 NKR
-1516 FKQEEKTSRAI
+1516 
-1527 DVTDSRTVSV
+1527 D
-1537 SWSGW
+1537 
-1542 SNSGGAYSCGTWS
+1542 
-1555 PSPST
+1555 
-1560 VNQGSAFTQSRSCKQ
+1560 
-1575 NQTRSRI
+1575 
-1582 YKVGSS
+1582 
-1588 TISTKGESRTI
+1588 
-1599 NVTQSQSATGTKDYV
+1599 
-1614 TGTSAGSWSSW
+1614 
-1625 SNDGG
+1625 
-1630 VYSCSGWSPA
+1630 
-1640 PSSQTSNYTQNR
+1640 
-1652 SCKQNQKRTRTIYN
+1652 
-1666 VWSSGKKTTKST
+1666 
-1678 ETGTQAVNVGQSRTV
+1678 
-1693 AVSWTGW
+1693 
-1700 SNSGG
+1700 
-1705 VHTCGGWSPAESTVN
+1705 
-1720 LGQSFTQSRSCK
+1720 
-1732 QNQTRSRV
+1732 
-1740 YKVGSSTIST
+1740 
-1750 KGESRT
+1750 
-1756 INTTQNQTK
+1756 
-1765 TGTKDYITGTTAK
+1765 
-1778 SWQGW
+1778 
-1783 VTTSGLWGCGG
+1783 
-1794 WSPAPSSQT
+1794 
-1803 SNFTQSRACKRTQ
+1803 
-1816 ENKREIYNVWKSG
+1816 IYNVWKSG

-2135 TFTQTRSCTRT
+2135 TFTQSRTCTRT

-2170 HSSITQS
+2170 HSSTTQS

-2187 RGPVPGDDCRGA
+2187 KSYTPPPDLNCPT
-2199 DYDPRNGTWIYC
+2199 YDQRTGTWRYC
-2211 R
+2211 P

>member
-1 MKSFPTRKRM
+1 M
-11 TRASLLVAVLAG
+11 AVLAG

-240 GGHYGCGAW
+240 GGHYGCGTW

-356 KQDQARERNVY
+356 KQDQTRERNVY

-618 TQAQSRE
+618 TQAQSRG

-681 TVNLAESFTQTRNC
+681 TVNLAESFTQTRSC

-810 QSRAVSVT
+810 QSRTVSVT

-855 GQTRSRVYKTGSA
+855 GQTRSRIYKAGSA

-1043 KTTEQGSQTVSKSQS
+1043 KTTEQGSQAVSKSQS
-1058 RTISVSWS
+1058 RTIAVSWS

-1089 GSAFTQSRSCSQNQ
+1089 GSSFTQSRSCSQNQ
-1103 ARNRI
+1103 TRNRI

-1114 TIATKGETRNITVTQ
+1114 TIATKGETRKITVTQ

-1197 KQTLKTTETGAQ
+1197 KQTLKTTETGTQ
-1209 TVSAPQSRTV
+1209 TVSVPQSRTV
-1219 AVSWSGWSNSGG
+1219 TVSWSGWSNSGG
-1231 AYSCGTWSPSP
+1231 AYSCGAWSPSP

-1247 GSAFTQ
+1247 GSTFTQ
-1253 SRSCK
+1253 SRSCS

-1269 GSSTISTKGESRTI
+1269 GTSTIATKGESRTI
-1283 NVTQSQSATGTK
+1283 SVTQSQSATGTK

-1331 YTQNRSCKQNQ
+1331 YTQSRTCKQNQ

-1501 NKREIYNVWKSGKQT
+1501 NKRDIYNVWKSGKQT

-1560 VNQGSAFTQSRSCKQ
+1560 VNQGSTFTQSRSCKQ

-1640 PSSQTSNYTQNR
+1640 PSSQTSNYTQSR
-1652 SCKQNQKRTRTIYN
+1652 TCKQNQKRTRTIYN

-1816 ENKREIYNVWKSG
+1816 ENKRDIYNVWKSG

-2102 VVNGNWQVHSHY
+2102 VVNGNWQVFSHY

-2199 DYDPRNGTWIYC
+2199 DYDPRNGTWVYC